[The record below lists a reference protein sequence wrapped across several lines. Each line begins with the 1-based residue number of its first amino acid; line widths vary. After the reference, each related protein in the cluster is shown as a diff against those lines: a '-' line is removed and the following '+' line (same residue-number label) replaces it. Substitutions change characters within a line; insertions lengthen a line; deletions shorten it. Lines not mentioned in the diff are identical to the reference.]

1 MDELDFSEIA
11 LAFTGEQGVDVVV
24 NTMGSA
30 VFGSSLRSLNRFGR
44 MVLLGEITGDTE
56 VISKVTVG
64 GVESHRTQS
73 GVGRVGTNSMAWG
86 ISCKVLT
93 TFGTSSP

>member
-11 LAFTGEQGVDVVV
+11 LAFTGEQRVDVVV
-24 NTMGSA
+24 NTVGSA
-30 VFGSSLRSLNRFGR
+30 VFGSSFRCLNRFGR

-56 VISKVTVG
+56 VISNVTVG
-64 GVESHRTQS
+64 GVESNRTQS
-73 GVGRVGTNSMAWG
+73 GVGRVGTNSLGWG

-93 TFGTSSP
+93 TFEMTSP